1 LESIISKY
9 AKKALR
15 TIAFGYKDLKKNEG
29 GANHENRP
37 AGTKIYEIEEGGFT
51 LICIAG
57 IKDIIRKEVPDAIKM
72 CNSAGI
78 RVRMVTGDNLTTAIA
93 IAKECGILVEGE
105 ELDKYT
111 AMEGPEFAKF
121 VGGLVDKKTKEPIE
135 IMGKK
140 SEAEEIG
147 DIENMKIIR
156 SKLKVLARSRPNDK
170 YIMVSGLK

>member
-1 LESIISKY
+1 MESIISKY

-78 RVRMVTGDNLTTAIA
+78 RVRMITGDNLTTAIA
-93 IAKECGILVEGE
+93 IAKESGIIVEGE
-105 ELDKYT
+105 ELEKYT

-135 IMGKK
+135 VMGKK
-140 SEAEEIG
+140 SEAE
-147 DIENMKIIR
+147 
-156 SKLKVLARSRPNDK
+156 
-170 YIMVSGLK
+170 